1 MINRTNNM
9 TIEEIKQEIE
19 KLKGKKILMSV
30 NQGRKKFVN
39 FEGIIQDTYKSIFV
53 VKLIENKIT
62 KSNDKITNN
71 SSAID
76 KLQKV
81 IEENS
86 TKNQHCIIDSVD
98 NKIELTRREPEDKNT
113 FYDTPPIIETPKP
126 TNVDLRT
133 YSYIDIL
140 CGNVDIDGFMSR

>member
-53 VKLIENKIT
+53 VKLIENKMIH
-62 KSNDKITNN
+62 NDKTPNI

-76 KLQKV
+76 KFQKV

-86 TKNQHCIIDSVD
+86 TSNQHSLIDNV
-98 NKIELTRREPEDKNT
+98 NKIESTRREPEDKNS
-113 FYDTPPIIETPKP
+113 FYDVPPIIETPKP